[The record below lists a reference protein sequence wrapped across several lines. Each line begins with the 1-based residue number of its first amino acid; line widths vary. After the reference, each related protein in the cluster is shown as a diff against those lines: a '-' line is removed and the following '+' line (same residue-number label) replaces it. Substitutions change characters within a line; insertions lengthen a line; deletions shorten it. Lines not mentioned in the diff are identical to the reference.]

1 MFCVVFTPDALRD
14 IVNMQR
20 YFSAAGTSATA
31 DGYVDGVIQAGLD
44 LAHFPK
50 RGARRHAANPNLRFL
65 HHQKR
70 CTIAYSVNDDGSVTI
85 LGVFYGGR
93 DYSHLLHEPARP
105 YRLRTHRKLAAIPSP
120 GLGWSHGQTVCRRQA
135 SDAGSGRRLNLASD
149 SGAHREES
157 C

>member
-31 DGYVDGVIQAGLD
+31 DGY
-44 LAHFPK
+44 
-50 RGARRHAANPNLRFL
+50 
-65 HHQKR
+65 
-70 CTIAYSVNDDGSVTI
+70 
-85 LGVFYGGR
+85 GGR
-93 DYSHLLHEPARP
+93 DYSHLLREPARP

-120 GLGWSHGQTVCRRQA
+120 GLGWSHGQTVRRRQA
-135 SDAGSGRRLNLASD
+135 SGAGSGRRLNLASD

>member
-1 MFCVVFTPDALRD
+1 MFRVVFTPDALRD

-20 YFSAAGTSATA
+20 YFSPAGTSATA
-31 DGYVDGVIQAGLD
+31 DGYVDGVIQACLD
-44 LAHFPK
+44 LAHFPR

-85 LGVFYGGR
+85 MGVFYGGR

-120 GLGWSHGQTVCRRQA
+120 GLGWSYGQTMRRRKA
-135 SDAGSGRRLNLASD
+135 SGAGSSRRLNLASD